1 MTNLPFDLP
10 TLIGA
15 MCMVSFSA
23 GAALLLA
30 SHLHLPVK
38 GLRCWAA
45 GYLVNGLGLALTVMR
60 GVLDP
65 AIAIVG
71 GNTLVAGGYL
81 LVWLGA
87 RRLAERPVRPWM
99 VPPPLAVAAV
109 GMVAFLG
116 DDGTALRVAVMSLLT
131 AALTLLS
138 AWEFAR
144 LARRRSLVATLL
156 AGLFVAHG
164 VFYGARAA
172 IALGAAWEPAAYP
185 LGFLGVP
192 TFIEGFVWMI
202 LTGFGL
208 IVLTSEVLQAELA
221 RQATRDPLTDL
232 FNRRAFTEAAE
243 RELARARRHGRMPA
257 FLLVDLDHFKRLNDT
272 HGHDAGDRLLRAF
285 AVSAATDLRRCDVLA
300 RFGGEEFVLMLPET
314 DDAGAVRAAE
324 RIRIGTEMLAVTA
337 TAGEATAT
345 VSVGVAVADA
355 ARDDALEE
363 VLRRADRA
371 LYAAKAAGRN
381 RIVVAPGPTP

>member
-38 GLRCWAA
+38 GLRYWGA
-45 GYLVNGLGLALTVMR
+45 GYLVTGLGLALTLLR
-60 GVLDP
+60 GVIDP
-65 AIAIVG
+65 AVAIVG
-71 GNTLVAGGYL
+71 GNTLVAAGYL

-87 RRLAERPVRPWM
+87 RRLAERPVRLWM
-99 VPPPLAVAAV
+99 APPPLIVAAV
-109 GMVAFLG
+109 GMLAFLG
-116 DDGTALRVAVMSLLT
+116 DGGTAMRVAVMSLLT
-131 AALTLLS
+131 VVLTLLS

-144 LARRRSLVATLL
+144 LARRRSLVGTLL
-156 AGLFVAHG
+156 AGLFAAHAL
-164 VFYGARAA
+164 FYAARAG
-172 IALGAAWEPAAYP
+172 IALGAAWEPAVYP

-202 LTGFGL
+202 VTGFGL
-208 IVLTSEVLQAELA
+208 IVLTSEVLQAELT

-243 RELARARRHGRMPA
+243 REMVRARRHGRMPA
-257 FLLVDLDHFKRLNDT
+257 FLLLDLDHFKRLNDT

-285 AVSAATDLRRCDVLA
+285 ALTAATDLRRCDVLA
-300 RFGGEEFVLMLPET
+300 RVGGEEFVLMLPET

-324 RIRIGTEMLAVTA
+324 RIRLGTELLAVA
-337 TAGEATAT
+337 TAAGDVAAT

-355 ARDDALEE
+355 ARDDALDE